1 MPEIPPDTGSKP
13 SLTAHGLSLQ
23 RGGRMVIDRLS
34 LDIPQGRI
42 TALIG
47 PNGCGKSTLLA
58 GLARILRPREGEV
71 LLDGRA
77 IHRLP
82 SRALAR
88 RLGLLPQQP
97 EAPGGLSVRDL
108 VAMGRHPH
116 RPLLAGWSAQDEEA
130 VARAL
135 DLAQLGELAARPLE
149 TLSGGQRQRVWIAMI
164 LAQQTRILLLDEP
177 TTFLDIGHQSE
188 VLDIMRQLNAQDGTT
203 IVAALHDLGQAARHA
218 DHLVVMADGAVV
230 AEGPPEDVL
239 TPGLIERVYGVR
251 MRIFR
256 DGESGLLVC
265 LPLGRAGS

>member
-1 MPEIPPDTGSKP
+1 MAEKNP
-13 SLTAHGLSLQ
+13 SLSARDLSLR
-23 RGGRMVIDRLS
+23 RGGKVVVGRLS

-58 GLARILRPREGEV
+58 GLARILRPEEGAV
-71 LLDGRA
+71 LLDGEA

-82 SRALAR
+82 SRVLAR

-97 EAPGGLSVRDL
+97 EAPAGLTVRDL

-116 RPLLAGWSAQDEEA
+116 RTLLAGWSARDEEA
-130 VARAL
+130 VTHAL
-135 DLAQLGELAARPLE
+135 ELTHLREFSRRPLE
-149 TLSGGQRQRVWIAMI
+149 TLSGGQRQRVWIAMV
-164 LAQQTRILLLDEP
+164 LAQQASILLLDEP

-188 VLDIMRQLNAQDGTT
+188 VLDIMRRLNVENGAT

-218 DHLVVMADGAVV
+218 DHVVVMAAGAVV
-230 AEGPPEDVL
+230 AQGPPEEVL
-239 TPGLIERVYGVR
+239 TPELVERVYGVR

-256 DGESGLLVC
+256 DEASGLLVC
-265 LPLGRAGS
+265 LPLGLATA